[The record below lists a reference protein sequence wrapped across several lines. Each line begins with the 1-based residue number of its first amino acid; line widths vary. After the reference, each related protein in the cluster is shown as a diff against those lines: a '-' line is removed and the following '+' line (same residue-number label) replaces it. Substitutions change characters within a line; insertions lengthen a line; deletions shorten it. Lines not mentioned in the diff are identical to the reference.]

1 MMTSTRG
8 CDNLFIGDRLK
19 EARIRKRLS
28 QQQLGDMMK
37 VSKVSIC
44 GYEKGNRTPNIN
56 NFLQLLEIL
65 EVTPDYLLGRDV
77 FAIRD
82 DDEQY
87 TIALANED
95 LTILNE
101 IKKHPKLYKL
111 LYNDPVRTVELIVRK
126 LNK

>member
-56 NFLQLLEIL
+56 IF
-65 EVTPDYLLGRDV
+65 
-77 FAIRD
+77 
-82 DDEQY
+82 
-87 TIALANED
+87 
-95 LTILNE
+95 
-101 IKKHPKLYKL
+101 
-111 LYNDPVRTVELIVRK
+111 YNY
-126 LNK
+126 